1 MVTSDHSG
9 QSAVDTS
16 RPGAAGPV
24 PLQAAV
30 RACLAAAILA
40 PSVHNSQPW
49 LFRLRG
55 GGVDVLA
62 DRRRRLDAIDPL
74 GRELLISVG
83 AAVLNL
89 RVAVFGHGRLP
100 ILRIFPDQAR
110 PDLVAHVVPGPA
122 TLPDP
127 TVRAL
132 VDAIPRRHTN
142 RRPFS
147 GLAVPGTVV
156 DELAAAAAAE
166 GATLAVADP
175 VGRDAILAL
184 VATADGW
191 QRAEAGYRDELTA
204 WTVPPY
210 GRPDGVPSQAFG
222 PRDRHE
228 GVPLRDFGL
237 TQPQL
242 HRREATYEAHPTIV
256 VIRTYGDD
264 RHDWV
269 RAGQA
274 LQRVL
279 LTATVRGVATT
290 PMTQAL
296 EIPEI
301 RQLLSDPGRHRYPQL
316 ILRLGYG
323 RPAAASPRRPLA
335 DVLLPPL
342 RATVAD
348 CSPAPGP

>member
-1 MVTSDHSG
+1 VANSDHNG
-9 QSAVDTS
+9 QSTVDERPAAV
-16 RPGAAGPV
+16 AGPV
-24 PLQAAV
+24 PLGGAA
-30 RACLAAAILA
+30 RACLEAAICA

-55 GGVDVLA
+55 GGIDVLA
-62 DRRRRLDAIDPL
+62 DQRRRLDAIDPH

-83 AAVLNL
+83 AAILNL
-89 RVAVFGHGRLP
+89 RVAILGRGRLP
-100 ILRIFPDQAR
+100 ILRTFPDPAQ
-110 PDLVAHVVPGPA
+110 PDLVAHVVAGPA
-122 TLPDP
+122 TAPDL

-147 GLAVPGTVV
+147 GLAVPGPVV

-166 GATLAVADP
+166 GATLAIADP

-204 WTVPPY
+204 WTVPPF
-210 GRPDGVPSQAFG
+210 GRRDGVPAQSFG
-222 PRDRHE
+222 PRDRQDS
-228 GVPLRDFGL
+228 VPLRDFGL

-242 HRREATYEAHPTIV
+242 HRREATFETHPTIV
-256 VIRTYGDD
+256 VISTFGDG

-274 LQRVL
+274 LQR
-279 LTATVRGVATT
+279 
-290 PMTQAL
+290 
-296 EIPEI
+296 
-301 RQLLSDPGRHRYPQL
+301 SC
-316 ILRLGYG
+316 
-323 RPAAASPRRPLA
+323 SPRRFGEWP
-335 DVLLPPL
+335 VP
-342 RATVAD
+342 R
-348 CSPAPGP
+348 